1 MLRKLC
7 RPGATHTNMLRRH
20 CTTHGMVKPGSAA
33 GVDFDA
39 LSFGYSATRC
49 LVRYEWRDGEW
60 DR

>member
-1 MLRKLC
+1 
-7 RPGATHTNMLRRH
+7 MLRRH